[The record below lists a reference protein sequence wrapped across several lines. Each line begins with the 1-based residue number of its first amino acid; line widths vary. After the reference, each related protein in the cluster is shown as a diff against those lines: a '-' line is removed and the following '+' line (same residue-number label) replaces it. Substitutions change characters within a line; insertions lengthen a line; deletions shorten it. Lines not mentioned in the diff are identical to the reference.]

1 MYNKITNPLT
11 GRKVNIDSKLG
22 KKILACYIY
31 QSGGANFCSFNE
43 KTKRCYKSNKA
54 DPKGRC
60 IYSRKTKRCKK
71 NPKYT
76 YATQPIGHRKTTISY
91 SCSTI
96 S

>member
-11 GRKVNIDSKLG
+11 GRKVNIASKLG
-22 KKILACYIY
+22 KKILAYYIY

-43 KTKRCYKSNKA
+43 KTGKCYKSNKP

-71 NPKYT
+71 CSSAPEL
-76 YATQPIGHRKTTISY
+76 PDKTTSDPPTPVQH
-91 SCSTI
+91 S
-96 S
+96 